1 MTTGQNLKLISN
13 KIYTKNYIE
22 NGVSISIN
30 LVGDIKGYIHLNFT
44 EDSAKHIAS
53 ALMMGMPINEL
64 DEMSISALSELGN
77 MILGGTATN
86 LSELGLYTDI
96 TTPSVILGEI
106 KFENSILLES
116 DEIQLTIDISI

>member
-44 EDSAKHIAS
+44 EDSAKNIAS
-53 ALMMGMPINEL
+53 ALMMGMPIDEF

-86 LSELGLYTDI
+86 LSELGLYSR
-96 TTPSVILGEI
+96 P
-106 KFENSILLES
+106 K
-116 DEIQLTIDISI
+116 